1 MLMMNSEIDFISLGI
16 YIIVLYLIYK
26 ILSISVS
33 SIFILIVGFVF
44 GIYIATKYNHYIKMV
59 VSF

>member
-16 YIIVLYLIYK
+16 YIIMLYLIYK

-44 GIYIATKYNHYIKMV
+44 GIYIAIKYNHYIKMV

>member
-1 MLMMNSEIDFISLGI
+1 MLMMNSEIDYISFGI
-16 YIIVLYLIYK
+16 YIIMLYLIYK
-26 ILSISVS
+26 VLSISIS